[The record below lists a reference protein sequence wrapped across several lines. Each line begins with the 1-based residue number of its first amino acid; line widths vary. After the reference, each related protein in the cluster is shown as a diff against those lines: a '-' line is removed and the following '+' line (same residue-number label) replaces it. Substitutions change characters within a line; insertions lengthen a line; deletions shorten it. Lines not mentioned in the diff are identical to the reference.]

1 MDKIPFAENLQ
12 ERELESRIAF
22 EDFISRAPYERDTS
36 IFDDNSAWTGCYKD
50 ISVHLAFD
58 SWKASRNV
66 LLGGEIITES
76 KAAVNSF
83 KSFCSL
89 ISTLWALFCEHKYLR
104 VSWSTKKGRTISM
117 NALWFSM
124 YQRISQTMGDG
135 SAGDIQSVRAECKLN
150 LGVPIMRRDCERF
163 EAGWARYF
171 AKENYA
177 TQLFLMGPN
186 PLFGQDGFPVT
197 RLFDTK
203 QGCEYT
209 EAIARQYGPL
219 GVFFDD
225 LLSN

>member
-1 MDKIPFAENLQ
+1 VPK
-12 ERELESRIAF
+12 
-22 EDFISRAPYERDTS
+22 
-36 IFDDNSAWTGCYKD
+36 
-50 ISVHLAFD
+50 
-58 SWKASRNV
+58 
-66 LLGGEIITES
+66 EIINS
-76 KAAVNSF
+76 LAAVSKVCAMLLADF
-83 KSFCSL
+83 K
-89 ISTLWALFCEHKYLR
+89 EHKYIR
-104 VSWSTKKGRTISM
+104 VSWTTKKDRTLDQ
-117 NALWFSM
+117 NALWFKL

-135 SAGDIQSVRAECKLN
+135 SAADIQSVRADCKLN

-171 AKENYA
+171 ANETYA
-177 TQLFLMGPN
+177 AQLFLMGPN